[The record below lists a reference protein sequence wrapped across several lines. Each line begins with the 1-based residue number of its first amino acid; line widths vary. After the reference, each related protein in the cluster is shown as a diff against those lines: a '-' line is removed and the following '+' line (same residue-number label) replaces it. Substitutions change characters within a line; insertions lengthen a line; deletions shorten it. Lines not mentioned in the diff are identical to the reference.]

1 MTFSEGIDMSLIS
14 FAGVCAGAVL
24 VFLGAAS
31 FTITG
36 EFGVREAYAI
46 LGGGLF
52 VLASMYIYVKI
63 DV

>member
-1 MTFSEGIDMSLIS
+1 MSLIS